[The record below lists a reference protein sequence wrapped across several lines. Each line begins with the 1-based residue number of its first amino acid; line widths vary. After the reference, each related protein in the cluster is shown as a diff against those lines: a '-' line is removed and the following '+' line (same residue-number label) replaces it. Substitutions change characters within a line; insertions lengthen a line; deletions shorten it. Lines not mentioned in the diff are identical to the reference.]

1 MRSHIYQNNFLDE
14 ARTPKVS
21 RQWQSYN
28 PGTNLIW
35 LSFVLTM
42 LLRRFRQ
49 RDTPTPRQPLGER
62 DANSQI
68 APKGTSKDDKKPT
81 SFSPP
86 TPCVTENELEQEL
99 LERLET
105 VLGFLDTDDDENDL
119 GCAGDLV
126 ATAIGL
132 QWLTEADF
140 LC

>member
-1 MRSHIYQNNFLDE
+1 
-14 ARTPKVS
+14 
-21 RQWQSYN
+21 
-28 PGTNLIW
+28 
-35 LSFVLTM
+35 M
-42 LLRRFRQ
+42 LLRRFER
-49 RDTPTPRQPLGER
+49 RDSPAPRRPLGER

-68 APKGTSKDDKKPT
+68 ATKGAPKDAKKRNSK
-81 SFSPP
+81 SSPSH
-86 TPCVTENELEQEL
+86 PCVPDNEVEQEL

-105 VLGFLDTDDDENDL
+105 VLGFLDIEDEENEL